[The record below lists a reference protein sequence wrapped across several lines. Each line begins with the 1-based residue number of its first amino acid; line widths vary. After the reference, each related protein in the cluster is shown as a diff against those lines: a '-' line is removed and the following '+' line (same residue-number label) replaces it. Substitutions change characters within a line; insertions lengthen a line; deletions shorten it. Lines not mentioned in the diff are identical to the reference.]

1 VTDSHDTG
9 PQSDGAV
16 GLSLNTQWL
25 WIVACV
31 VFALAIGAF
40 MIGPLRLVASPAVGV
55 LDPSWQLAMG
65 AALADHLRFG
75 PQYLFTYGPL
85 GFMHE
90 SLQYP
95 TAVLTDL
102 AMAATVASATTYT
115 LAFLLLAEAVRR
127 ITGRSGTQAGLIFLG
142 AILAAYWSGAIA
154 GPGTRAVIISLAA
167 LALCWLAPRSRLV
180 PWLGAAAGVLLG
192 FAAMYKVDFQ
202 FVAVG
207 ELALLTGLALGTR
220 EGPRRALI
228 WAWAGAVLSYL
239 AIWLIAGQRLTDL
252 PSFWTGSWQISAGYS
267 AAMSVAAHWKTL
279 AAAALVAMVGI
290 ALPLVVEPWRSR
302 RLSAQAATVII
313 SLPWLY
319 VNWKDGMVRQGG
331 LAGDNVRVLALFAG
345 ILAVAWLVVVVSPRL
360 LSWRTVPPLLGAVVC
375 VGVSVYG
382 FGWIE
387 GPRWIVTVLQPQP
400 ATAASTAGIV
410 PSSITATL
418 RGHTVT
424 ALPWD
429 DAYVIESH
437 LRWDTLPEPQTYSA
451 YTPYLDHLDANQL
464 ASSQGAQRLVIT
476 LEDIDARYLFWDPPA
491 VWDTVIS
498 RYTCGRTFQNSVVLV
513 RRPPVVGAPSLL
525 GSASGRMG
533 TWIPVPRTTAAYEF
547 ASVQIGSSLE
557 GRILNVALRQT
568 AVMAM
573 LQLSNGEV
581 VGPVRVIAATA
592 GDGLYLSHY
601 LGSTSALCQVLAGTA
616 TGVPAITAI
625 QFLSSH
631 PSEWDPTVTL
641 RFTAAQ

>member
-1 VTDSHDTG
+1 MTDSSETG
-9 PQSDGAV
+9 PQGA
-16 GLSLNTQWL
+16 GAAGPPAGAHWL
-25 WIVACV
+25 WLVACA
-31 VFALAIGAF
+31 VFALAIGAL
-40 MIGPLRLVASPAVGV
+40 MIAPLRLIASPAVGN

-95 TAVLTDL
+95 TALLTDL
-102 AMAATVASATTYT
+102 AITATVASPIAYVLT
-115 LAFLLLAEAVRR
+115 FLLFAEAVRR
-127 ITGRSGTQAGLIFLG
+127 IKGRSGAQAALIFLG

-167 LALCWLAPRSRLV
+167 LAICWLAPRGRWV
-180 PWLGAAAGVLLG
+180 PWLAAAAGVCLA
-192 FAAMYKVDFQ
+192 FAALYKVDFQ
-202 FVAVG
+202 FVAAG
-207 ELALLTGLALGTR
+207 ELALFTGLALGTR
-220 EGPRRALI
+220 EGPRRAPV
-228 WAWAGAVLSYL
+228 WAWAAAAGGYL
-239 AIWLIAGQRLTDL
+239 AIWLLAGQRLTDL

-290 ALPLVVEPWRSR
+290 GLPLLVEPWRSR
-302 RLSAQAATVII
+302 RLSTQAATVII

-345 ILAVAWLVVVVSPRL
+345 ILAVAWLVLVASPRL
-360 LSWRTVPPLLGAVVC
+360 FSWRTVTPLVGALVC

-382 FGWIE
+382 FGWTE
-387 GPRWIVTVLQPQP
+387 GPIWILTVLQPQP
-400 ATAASTAGIV
+400 VTAVRPVGMV
-410 PSSITATL
+410 PSSITAAL
-418 RGHTVT
+418 RGQTVT

-437 LRWDTLPEPQTYSA
+437 LRWDTLPEPQSYSA

-464 ASSQGAQRLVIT
+464 ASPQGAQRLVVT
-476 LEDIDARYLFWDPPA
+476 LEDIDARYLFWDPPT

-498 RYTCGRTFQNSVVLV
+498 RYTCGPTFQNSVVLV
-513 RRPPVVGAPSLL
+513 RRPPVVGAPTAV

-533 TWIPVPRTTAAYEF
+533 SWIPVPRTGAAYEF
-547 ASVQIGSSLE
+547 ASLQIGSSLE
-557 GRILNVALRQT
+557 GHVLNLALRQT

-573 LQLSNGEV
+573 LRLSNGKV
-581 VGPVRVIAATA
+581 VGPMRVIAATA
-592 GDGLYLSHY
+592 GDGLYVSHY
-601 LGSTSALCQVLAGTA
+601 LGSTGALCRVLAGRA
-616 TGVPAITAI
+616 AAVPAITAI
-625 QFLSSH
+625 RLLSSH
-631 PSEWDPTVTL
+631 PSEWDPTVTV
-641 RFTAAQ
+641 RFTAAP

>member
-1 VTDSHDTG
+1 
-9 PQSDGAV
+9 
-16 GLSLNTQWL
+16 
-25 WIVACV
+25 
-31 VFALAIGAF
+31 
-40 MIGPLRLVASPAVGV
+40 MIGPLRLIASPSVGV

-95 TAVLTDL
+95 TALLSDL
-102 AMAATVASATTYT
+102 AIAAIVASAIAYV

-127 ITGRSGTQAGLIFLG
+127 IRGRSGVPAALVFLG

-154 GPGTRAVIISLAA
+154 GPGTRAVIISLVA
-167 LALCWLAPRSRLV
+167 LAICWLTPRARSV
-180 PWLGAAAGVLLG
+180 PWLAAAAGALLA

-207 ELALLTGLALGTR
+207 ELALFTGLALGAR
-220 EGPRRALI
+220 EGPRRAPI
-228 WAWAGAVLSYL
+228 WAWAAAVGGYL
-239 AIWLIAGQRLTDL
+239 AIWLLAGQRLTDL
-252 PSFWTGSWQISAGYS
+252 PSFWTGGWQISAGYS

-279 AAAALVAMVGI
+279 AAEALIAMVGI
-290 ALPLVVEPWRSR
+290 GLPLLVEPWRSR
-302 RLSAQAATVII
+302 RLSAQAATVIL

-319 VNWKDGMVRQGG
+319 ANWKDGMVRQGG

-360 LSWRTVPPLLGAVVC
+360 VSWRTVPPLLGAVVC

-382 FGWIE
+382 FGWVE
-387 GPRWIVTVLQPQP
+387 GPRWILTVLRPQP
-400 ATAASTAGIV
+400 ATAVSTAGIV

-437 LRWDTLPEPQTYSA
+437 LLWDTLPEPQTYSA

-464 ASSQGAQRLVIT
+464 ASPRGAQRLVVT

-498 RYTCGRTFQNSVVLV
+498 RYSCGPTFQNSVVLV
-513 RRPPVVGAPSLL
+513 RHRPVVGTPSPL
-525 GSASGRMG
+525 GTASGRMG
-533 TWIPVPRTTAAYEF
+533 SWIPVPRTGAGYEF

-557 GRILNVALRQT
+557 GHVLNLALRQT

-573 LQLSNGEV
+573 LRLSNGEV

-601 LGSTSALCQVLAGTA
+601 LESTSALCRVLAGRA
-616 TGVPAITAI
+616 AGVPSITAI
-625 QFLSSH
+625 QLLSSH
-631 PSEWDPTVTL
+631 PSEWDRTVTV
-641 RFTAAQ
+641 RFTAAP